1 MRSPPRY
8 QGWPMKRDNPMP
20 ITRRSL
26 LQFGIATGAAA
37 LTMRYSFA
45 APAASNARF
54 IFIIMRGALDGLS
67 AVPPYAD
74 PDYARLR
81 GELALGAPGGSDG
94 ALALDGCFGLN
105 PGLAFLQQAYAAH
118 ELLVLPA

>member
-1 MRSPPRY
+1 
-8 QGWPMKRDNPMP
+8 MKRDNPMP

-67 AVPPYAD
+67 AVPPYV
-74 PDYARLR
+74 PISFMMICTFKRLQSTVIYPR
-81 GELALGAPGGSDG
+81 AE
-94 ALALDGCFGLN
+94 F
-105 PGLAFLQQAYAAH
+105 
-118 ELLVLPA
+118 